1 MCESNFINMGDMC
14 RTCALC
20 NVNVLYMAI
29 GWPWNSSVSDPY
41 SVESGSSQNLNPDP
55 EDPESGS

>member
-14 RTCALC
+14 RTCALG

-29 GWPWNSSVSDPY
+29 GWPWNPY